1 MTFCVDL
8 RHNYNFD
15 ESHFIGLWSTYFM
28 FILSMMYLFK
38 TMAYEWEPDAFKLC
52 QARFSMAITHYFWDA
67 L

>member
-1 MTFCVDL
+1 
-8 RHNYNFD
+8 
-15 ESHFIGLWSTYFM
+15 M

-52 QARFSMAITHYFWDA
+52 QARFSMAITHYFGDA